1 MLSHS
6 RLVCKDVTRASS
18 LVETDPNRSQPLL
31 IGLRLPDLAPVCSGL
46 GGGRHPPQLASSRPG
61 PARSLSET
69 REAGPRKPGPGS
81 GPLPFA
87 RRVSSRARAPPLRL
101 HSCCFARQLRAAR
114 SWFRWGCCRR
124 CRRCRRRRR
133 GTHLSSTLD
142 AGGRGALTFRALRP
156 TPCAFTS
163 PFAGSATCA
172 RSAHALRKASAC
184 SHGNGFLTNATTTP
198 LPRNYLLLGSRLV
211 LGLKATSKPP
221 QPAPLRTHACASS

>member
-1 MLSHS
+1 MVSAFRTSHLSAPDWA
-6 RLVCKDVTRASS
+6 VADTRRNWRVRGRGPRALYRISS
-18 LVETDPNRSQPLL
+18 K
-31 IGLRLPDLAPVCSGL
+31 
-46 GGGRHPPQLASSRPG
+46 
-61 PARSLSET
+61 T